1 MALQGT
7 LAELPLLDLLEIFSR
22 YYRSGWLS
30 VESTKGRTEIYI
42 DAGRIIYAESVA
54 DREPLGKMLLGR
66 GFLTQERLDEAL
78 HSQKRSEASNVPA
91 KSQGGGRRML
101 GELLLEL
108 GIVTQA
114 DIEEALA
121 DQLAETVYRTS
132 LESDGTF
139 VYKVAGYEPPGSKVV
154 VKLRI
159 DEVVLR
165 GMARVEDM
173 SHLGIGLFSFRQVP
187 LLADGVVNLKELD
200 LPPEEWKVLSLIDGR
215 RNLDEITMAGN
226 LTRFSTARALFNLL
240 GKRLVEIGI
249 GASPP
254 PVQRTAAIQAASPDT
269 ETLENLKRT
278 LEGEENAG

>member
-30 VESTKGRTEIYI
+30 VESAKGHTEIYI
-42 DAGRIIYAESVA
+42 DTGRIIYAESES
-54 DREPLGKMLLGR
+54 DRKPLGKILLGR
-66 GFLTQERLDEAL
+66 GLLTQERLDEVL
-78 HSQKRSEASNVPA
+78 QGQ

-101 GELLLEL
+101 GEILLEQGL
-108 GIVTQA
+108 VTGA

-121 DQLAETVYRTS
+121 DQLAETVYRSS

-173 SHLGIGLFSFRQVP
+173 LHLGVGLLSFRQVP
-187 LLADGVVNLKELD
+187 LLADGVVNLKELE

-226 LTRFSTARALFNLL
+226 LTRFSTARALFSLL

-254 PVQRTAAIQAASPDT
+254 PVQRTAAIQAASPDP
-269 ETLENLKRT
+269 ETLENIKRT

>member
-30 VESTKGRTEIYI
+30 VESAKGHTEIYI
-42 DAGRIIYAESVA
+42 DTGRIIYAESES
-54 DREPLGKMLLGR
+54 DRKPLGKILLGR
-66 GFLTQERLDEAL
+66 GLLTQERLDEVL
-78 HSQKRSEASNVPA
+78 QGQ

-101 GELLLEL
+101 GEILLEQ
-108 GIVTQA
+108 GIVTGA

-121 DQLAETVYRTS
+121 DQLAETVYRSS

-173 SHLGIGLFSFRQVP
+173 LHLGVGLLSFRQVP
-187 LLADGVVNLKELD
+187 LLADGVVNLKELE

-226 LTRFSTARALFNLL
+226 LTRFSTARALFSLL

-254 PVQRTAAIQAASPDT
+254 PVQRTAAIQAASPDP
-269 ETLENLKRT
+269 ETLENIKRT

>member
-30 VESTKGRTEIYI
+30 VDSAKGHAEIYI
-42 DAGRIIYAESVA
+42 DSGRIIYAESET
-54 DREPLGKMLLGR
+54 DRKPLGKILLGR
-66 GFLTQERLDEAL
+66 GLLTQERLDEVL
-78 HSQKRSEASNVPA
+78 HSQTK
-91 KSQGGGRRML
+91 QGGGRRML
-101 GELLLEL
+101 GDLLLER
-108 GIVTQA
+108 GIVGQA

-121 DQLAETVYRTS
+121 DQLAETVYLIS
-132 LESDGTF
+132 LESDGSF

-173 SHLGIGLFSFRQVP
+173 SHLGIGLLSFRQVP
-187 LLADGVVNLKELD
+187 LLADGVVNLRELE

-226 LTRFSTARALFNLL
+226 LTRFSTARALFSLL

-254 PVQRTAAIQAASPDT
+254 PVQRTAAIQAAKPDP

>member
-30 VESTKGRTEIYI
+30 VESAKGHTEIYI
-42 DAGRIIYAESVA
+42 DAGRIIYAESES
-54 DREPLGKMLLGR
+54 DRKPLGKILLGR
-66 GFLTQERLDEAL
+66 GLLTQERLDEVL
-78 HSQKRSEASNVPA
+78 QSQ

-101 GELLLEL
+101 GEILLEQ
-108 GIVTQA
+108 GIVTGA

-173 SHLGIGLFSFRQVP
+173 LHLGVGLLSFRQVP
-187 LLADGVVNLKELD
+187 LLADGVVNLKELE

-226 LTRFSTARALFNLL
+226 LTRFSTARALFSLL

-254 PVQRTAAIQAASPDT
+254 PVQRTAAIQAARPDP
-269 ETLENLKRT
+269 ETLENIKRT

>member
-30 VESTKGRTEIYI
+30 VDSAKGHAQIYI
-42 DAGRIIYAESVA
+42 DSGRIIYAESET
-54 DREPLGKMLLGR
+54 DRKPLGKILLGR
-66 GFLTQERLDEAL
+66 GLLTQERLDEVL
-78 HSQKRSEASNVPA
+78 RSQ

-101 GELLLEL
+101 GDLLLER
-108 GIVTQA
+108 GIVGQA
-114 DIEEALA
+114 DIEDALA
-121 DQLAETVYRTS
+121 DQLAETVYLIS
-132 LESDGTF
+132 LESDGSF

-173 SHLGIGLFSFRQVP
+173 SHLGIGSFRQVP
-187 LLADGVVNLKELD
+187 LLADGVVNLRELD

-215 RNLDEITMAGN
+215 RNLDEITMAGS
-226 LTRFSTARALFNLL
+226 LTRFSTARALFSLL

-249 GASPP
+249 GASPQ
-254 PVQRTAAIQAASPDT
+254 PVQRTTAIQAAKPDP